1 MGGGKGKGKG
11 DGKGK
16 GKGKLTKDPEA
27 AFKAFMRS
35 QKETLQKWAQ
45 RRSQWMEEIS
55 MSSEMESVV
64 CELLEDLRDEST
76 VQLGSD
82 GAAEHDGTVR
92 LLTRA
97 CHELKFHL
105 HHVQQAVAILLA
117 REGSGIGGGGVTLR
131 ERPDLLASCL
141 DWLCVNVPVD
151 ELPLKFRPKLRP
163 RVVQRAS
170 GGLLAGAS
178 GSGSGSGERGGT
190 VTGAVRHQLSLNPER
205 GTGAAAAAAAV
216 EWACSSCTLL
226 NASGSTRC
234 EACGAP
240 ISAEEGAR
248 VARAVAEAEAEAE
261 AASEAA
267 MAAKEVAAVT
277 ERQLAR
283 LAACGFLRGRCRAAL
298 DACGGS
304 EEAALARL
312 VRGMLAKLCAAEPCF
327 EELSAPCAD
336 AEEAA
341 ALETLRREEVE
352 AMRAILGTECE
363 EGGGGVLILT
373 LLCDP
378 HTGEAPWAYS
388 AAHAAPV
395 ALERSGGG
403 RCSTCVIPGCRN
415 PTNRHRAS
423 AYCSATHAAQDPDG
437 SLARLAGFAPD
448 GGPSAPPG
456 LEAQPDVETLQSLQL
471 LVCTA
476 ADGSPGG
483 WPYPRAPPLVAVRCP
498 QLLPSTQLELS
509 RLVLRRGAE
518 MAVAHLGEGSA
529 APMLY
534 EVTLTLTLTLT
545 P

>member
-16 GKGKLTKDPEA
+16 GKGKSKDPEA

-45 RRSQWMEEIS
+45 RRSQWMEEIN
-55 MSSEMESVV
+55 MSNEMESVV

-131 ERPDLLASCL
+131 ERPDLLSSCL

-190 VTGAVRHQLSLNPER
+190 VTGAVCHQLTLNPVR
-205 GTGAAAAAAAV
+205 GTGAPAAAAAL

-226 NASGSTRC
+226 NASGATRC

-261 AASEAA
+261 AALEAA

-304 EEAALARL
+304 EEAALASL

-327 EELSAPCAD
+327 GQLSAPCAD

-395 ALERSGGG
+395 ALERAGGG
-403 RCSTCVIPGCRN
+403 RCTTCVIPGCRD

-456 LEAQPDVETLQSLQL
+456 LQAQPDVDTLRSLQL

-476 ADGSPGG
+476 ADDSAGG

-518 MAVAHLGEGSA
+518 MAVSHLGEGSA

-534 EVTLTLTLTLT
+534 EVTLTLT

>member
-1 MGGGKGKGKG
+1 MW
-11 DGKGK
+11 
-16 GKGKLTKDPEA
+16 P
-27 AFKAFMRS
+27 
-35 QKETLQKWAQ
+35 
-45 RRSQWMEEIS
+45 
-55 MSSEMESVV
+55 
-64 CELLEDLRDEST
+64 
-76 VQLGSD
+76 LGP
-82 GAAEHDGTVR
+82 
-92 LLTRA
+92 
-97 CHELKFHL
+97 C
-105 HHVQQAVAILLA
+105 
-117 REGSGIGGGGVTLR
+117 
-131 ERPDLLASCL
+131 
-141 DWLCVNVPVD
+141 
-151 ELPLKFRPKLRP
+151 
-163 RVVQRAS
+163 
-170 GGLLAGAS
+170 
-178 GSGSGSGERGGT
+178 
-190 VTGAVRHQLSLNPER
+190 
-205 GTGAAAAAAAV
+205 
-216 EWACSSCTLL
+216 
-226 NASGSTRC
+226 
-234 EACGAP
+234 
-240 ISAEEGAR
+240 
-248 VARAVAEAEAEAE
+248 
-261 AASEAA
+261 
-267 MAAKEVAAVT
+267 
-277 ERQLAR
+277 
-283 LAACGFLRGRCRAAL
+283 GRCRAAL

-304 EEAALARL
+304 EEAALASL

-395 ALERSGGG
+395 ALERAGGG

-476 ADGSPGG
+476 ADDSPGG

-534 EVTLTLTLTLT
+534 EVALTLTLTLN

>member
-16 GKGKLTKDPEA
+16 GKGKSKDPEA

-45 RRSQWMEEIS
+45 RRSQWMEEIN
-55 MSSEMESVV
+55 MSNEMESVV

-131 ERPDLLASCL
+131 ERPDLLSSCL

-190 VTGAVRHQLSLNPER
+190 VTGAVCHQLTLNPER
-205 GTGAAAAAAAV
+205 GTGAPAAAAAV

-226 NASGSTRC
+226 NASGATRC

-261 AASEAA
+261 AALEAA

-304 EEAALARL
+304 EEAALASL

-327 EELSAPCAD
+327 GQLSAPCAD

-395 ALERSGGG
+395 ALERAGGG
-403 RCSTCVIPGCRN
+403 RCTTCVIPGCRD

-456 LEAQPDVETLQSLQL
+456 LQAQPDVDTLRSLQL

-476 ADGSPGG
+476 ADDSAGG

-518 MAVAHLGEGSA
+518 MAVSHLGEGSA

-534 EVTLTLTLTLT
+534 EVTLTLT